1 MSNESAKKFLA
12 DAAHNMVMREK
23 FTPVT
28 NPDEFI
34 KTVEELGYS
43 FTTEELKDVVKEC
56 SEGILI
62 RRKTGVWQWL
72 RTIKWV

>member
-12 DAAHNMVMREK
+12 DAAHNMVLREK
-23 FTPVT
+23 FKPVT
-28 NPDEFI
+28 NPQEFI
-34 KTVEELGYS
+34 NTVEELGYS

-56 SEGILI
+56 SEGVVI

-72 RTIKWV
+72 RTINWV